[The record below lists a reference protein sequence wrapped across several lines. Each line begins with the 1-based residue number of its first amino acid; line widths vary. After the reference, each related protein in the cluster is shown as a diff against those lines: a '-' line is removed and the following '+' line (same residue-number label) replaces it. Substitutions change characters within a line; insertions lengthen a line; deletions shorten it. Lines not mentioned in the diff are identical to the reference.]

1 MDSAEIRARWLRFF
15 ESGNTQGLTHT
26 VVPSA
31 SLIADDPNL
40 LLVNAGMV
48 PFKPYFLGEVKPP
61 YTRATSV
68 QKCVRTLDIDEVG
81 KTTRHAS
88 FFQMCGNFSFGDY
101 FKEGAIA
108 MAWELLTKPVA
119 EGGYGFPEE
128 RLWVTVYLDDDEA
141 ADIWHKKIGVPR
153 ERIQR
158 RDMADNFWSMG
169 VPGPCGPCSEIY
181 YDRGPAYGSEGG
193 PIADE
198 NRYLEV
204 WNLVFMQNIRGEGGG
219 KDSYPILGE
228 LPAKNIDTGL
238 GLERMAALLQG
249 VENIYEIDTTM
260 QILNRASEISG
271 AKYGADQ
278 KSDVALRVVA
288 DHARTAMMLIGDGV
302 LPGNEG
308 RGYVLRRMMR
318 RTIRN
323 MRILGAPDHNLGELI
338 TASIGA
344 MGPQYP
350 ELIEGQKRILAVSE
364 AEEESFLS
372 TLKSG
377 TSIFDLAVDEVK
389 STSTPLLT
397 GDTVFKLHDTYG
409 FPFDLTLEM
418 ATEQGLQIDETGFR
432 RLMKEQ
438 KDRAKADARAKKSGH
453 TDLSEYRK
461 VIDRVGATSFIGYT
475 DQESESSLRSILVD
489 GKEVRE
495 ASIGAEVELV
505 LDRTPFYSE
514 AGGQLSDGG
523 LITLAN
529 GATVEIDDVQ
539 SPVPGLYIHRG
550 RISEGSIE
558 VDQNVFARIDHERR
572 MAISRAHTAT
582 HMVHK
587 AFREALGESATQ
599 AGSENSP
606 GRFRFDFP
614 STGAVPLSVLHD
626 VESRVNSL
634 LLEDLAVTAQ
644 EMSQPEAKAIGA
656 MALFGEKY
664 GDRVRVV
671 SVGDWARELCG
682 GTHVSSSSQLGLI
695 KLLSETS
702 IGAGVRR
709 VEALVGADAFNFLA
723 REHILLNS
731 LTDLIKG
738 SRVEELPER
747 ISDLLEKMRA
757 IEKELS
763 TLKSSQAL
771 AAASS
776 LLGNIEKIGPTSAI
790 FAALPDGISGDD
802 LRTIALDLRNR
813 NAHSVVV
820 LLSVNGD
827 RVTLAVAVSDDARTS
842 GVKAGALVKIGSTVL
857 GGGGGGKDDFAQGGG
872 VHAGKIDEAIKE
884 MRVALSA
891 TLVK

>member
-1 MDSAEIRARWLRFF
+1 MESAEIRARWLRFF
-15 ESGNTQGLTHT
+15 ESGNSQGLTHT

-48 PFKPYFLGEVKPP
+48 PFKPFFLGEVTPP
-61 YTRATSV
+61 YKRATSV

-108 MAWELLTKPVA
+108 LAWELLTKPVSD
-119 EGGYGFPEE
+119 GGYGFPEE

-141 ADIWHKKIGVPR
+141 ADIWHKKIGVPL

-181 YDRGPAYGSEGG
+181 YDRGPAYGIDGG

-204 WNLVFMQNIRGEGGG
+204 WNLVFMQNERGAGGG
-219 KDSYPILGE
+219 KEGYPILGE
-228 LPAKNIDTGL
+228 LPAKSIDTGL

-260 QILNRASEISG
+260 QILSKASALSG
-271 AKYGADQ
+271 VKYGKNE
-278 KSDVALRVVA
+278 KSDVSLRVIA
-288 DHARTAMMLIGDGV
+288 DHARTAAMLIGDGV
-302 LPGNEG
+302 TPGNEG

-323 MRILGAPDHNLGELI
+323 MRLLGTNDPSMATLTE
-338 TASIGA
+338 AAIGA

-350 ELIEGQKRILAVSE
+350 ELIADSARILSVSTS
-364 AEEESFLS
+364 EEESFLQ

-377 TSIFDLAVDEVK
+377 TAIFDLAASAVKATK
-389 STSTPLLT
+389 STQMS
-397 GDTVFKLHDTYG
+397 GDDVFKLHDTYG

-418 ATEQGLQIDETGFR
+418 AREVGLEVDESGFT

-438 KDRAKADARAKKSGH
+438 RDRAKADARAKKSGH
-453 TDLSEYRK
+453 TDLSEYK
-461 VIDRVGATSFIGYT
+461 KIADASGATEFVGYT
-475 DQESESSLRSILVD
+475 QIETESRVNAIVVD
-489 GKEVRE
+489 GVGTKS
-495 ASIGAEVELV
+495 AQAGDDVEII
-505 LDRTPFYSE
+505 LDRTPFYAE
-514 AGGQLSDGG
+514 GGGQLADGG
-523 LITLAN
+523 TITLAD
-529 GATVEIDDVQ
+529 GTVVEIDDVQ
-539 SPVPGLYIHRG
+539 TPVPGVSIHRG
-550 RISEGSIE
+550 RVLSGSIE
-558 VDQNVFARIDHERR
+558 VGQTSIALIDQERR
-572 MAISRAHTAT
+572 NAISRAHTAT

-587 AFREALGESATQ
+587 AFREILGETATQ

-614 STGAVPLSVLHD
+614 ATGALSDGVLD
-626 VESRVNSL
+626 EVEARVNAL
-634 LLEDLAVTAQ
+634 LLDDLAVTA
-644 EMSQPEAKAIGA
+644 EVMSQDEAKKLGA

-682 GTHVSSSSQLGLI
+682 GTHVGRSGQLGVV
-695 KLLSETS
+695 KLLSESS

-709 VEALVGADAFNFLA
+709 VEALVGVDAYQFLA
-723 REHILLNS
+723 REHVLLNS
-731 LTDLIKG
+731 LTHIIKG
-738 SRVEELPER
+738 ARVEELPAR
-747 ISDLLEKMRA
+747 INDLVSKMRD

-763 TLKSSQAL
+763 TLRTASAMES
-771 AAASS
+771 ASS
-776 LLGNIEKIGPTSAI
+776 LISTAKVVAGTTVVLGSLA
-790 FAALPDGISGDD
+790 DGIAADN
-802 LRTIALDLRNR
+802 LRLIALDLRAR
-813 NAHSVVV
+813 NKNTVVALTSVVEEKIV
-820 LLSVNGD
+820 LV
-827 RVTLAVAVSDDARTS
+827 VAVSDDARQS
-842 GVKAGALVKIGSTVL
+842 GVKAGALVKLGSAIL

-872 VHAGKIDEAIKE
+872 SDRSKISAALEAIELAIAGK
-884 MRVALSA
+884 
-891 TLVK
+891 

>member
-1 MDSAEIRARWLRFF
+1 MESAEIRARWLRFF
-15 ESGNTQGLTHT
+15 ESGNSQGLTHT

-48 PFKPYFLGEVKPP
+48 PFKPFFLGEVTPP
-61 YTRATSV
+61 YKRATSV

-108 MAWELLTKPVA
+108 LAWELLTKPVSD
-119 EGGYGFPEE
+119 GGYGFPEE

-141 ADIWHKKIGVPR
+141 ADIWHKKMGVPL

-181 YDRGPAYGSEGG
+181 YDRGPAYGIDGG

-204 WNLVFMQNIRGEGGG
+204 WNLVFMQNERGAGGG
-219 KDSYPILGE
+219 KDGYPILGE
-228 LPAKNIDTGL
+228 LPAKSIDTGL

-260 QILNRASEISG
+260 QILSKASQLSG
-271 AKYGADQ
+271 VNYGKNE
-278 KSDVALRVVA
+278 KSDISLRVIA
-288 DHARTAMMLIGDGV
+288 DHARTAAMLIGDGV
-302 LPGNEG
+302 TPGNEG

-323 MRILGAPDHNLGELI
+323 MRLLGTNDPSMAMLTE
-338 TASIGA
+338 AAIGA

-350 ELIEGQKRILAVSE
+350 ELITDSARILSVS
-364 AEEESFLS
+364 ASEEESFLQ

-377 TSIFDLAVDEVK
+377 TAIFDLAASAVK
-389 STSTPLLT
+389 ATKSSQMS
-397 GDTVFKLHDTYG
+397 GDDVFKLHDTYG

-418 ATEQGLQIDETGFR
+418 AREVGLEVDETGFT

-438 KDRAKADARAKKSGH
+438 RDRAKADARAKKSGH
-453 TDLSEYRK
+453 TDLSEYK
-461 VIDRVGATSFIGYT
+461 KIADKSGATEFVGYT
-475 DQESESSLRSILVD
+475 QVETQSRVNAILVD
-489 GKEVRE
+489 GVGTKS
-495 ASIGAEVELV
+495 AQAGDDVEII
-505 LDRTPFYSE
+505 LDRTPFYAE
-514 AGGQLSDGG
+514 GGGQLADGGTITLSDG
-523 LITLAN
+523 TV
-529 GATVEIDDVQ
+529 VEIDDVQ
-539 SPVPGLYIHRG
+539 TPVPGVSIHRG
-550 RISEGSIE
+550 RVLSGAIE
-558 VDQNVFARIDHERR
+558 VGQTSVALIDQERR
-572 MAISRAHTAT
+572 NAISRAHTAT

-587 AFREALGESATQ
+587 AFREILGETATQ

-614 STGAVPLSVLHD
+614 ATGALSDGVLDD
-626 VESRVNSL
+626 VEARVNAL
-634 LLEDLAVTAQ
+634 LLDDLAVTS
-644 EMSQPEAKAIGA
+644 EVMSQNEAKKLGA

-682 GTHVSSSSQLGLI
+682 GTHVHRSGQLGVI
-695 KLLSETS
+695 KLLSESS

-709 VEALVGADAFNFLA
+709 VEALVGSDAYQFLA
-723 REHILLNS
+723 REHVLLNS
-731 LTDLIKG
+731 LTQIIKG
-738 SRVEELPER
+738 ARVEELPAR
-747 ISDLLEKMRA
+747 INDLVIKMRD

-763 TLKSSQAL
+763 TLRTASAMES
-771 AAASS
+771 AASLISAAKVVAGTTFVVGS
-776 LLGNIEKIGPTSAI
+776 LA
-790 FAALPDGISGDD
+790 DGIAADN
-802 LRTIALDLRNR
+802 LRLIALDLRAR
-813 NAHSVVV
+813 NTNTVVALTSVVDEKIV
-820 LLSVNGD
+820 LV
-827 RVTLAVAVSDDARTS
+827 VAVSDDARAS
-842 GVKAGALVKIGSTVL
+842 GVKAGALVKLGSAIL

-872 VHAGKIDEAIKE
+872 SDRTKIAAALDAIELAIAGN
-884 MRVALSA
+884 
-891 TLVK
+891 

>member
-1 MDSAEIRARWLRFF
+1 MESAEIRARWLRFF
-15 ESGNTQGLTHT
+15 ESGNSQGLTHT

-48 PFKPYFLGEVKPP
+48 PFKPFFLGEVTPP
-61 YTRATSV
+61 YKRATSV

-108 MAWELLTKPVA
+108 LAWELLTKPVSD
-119 EGGYGFPEE
+119 GGYGFPEE

-141 ADIWHKKIGVPR
+141 ADIWHKKIGVPL

-181 YDRGPAYGSEGG
+181 YDRGPAYGIDGG

-204 WNLVFMQNIRGEGGG
+204 WNLVFMQNERGAGGG
-219 KDSYPILGE
+219 KEGYPILGE
-228 LPAKNIDTGL
+228 LPAKSIDTGL

-260 QILNRASEISG
+260 QILSKASALSG
-271 AKYGADQ
+271 VKYGKNE
-278 KSDVALRVVA
+278 KSDVSLRVIA
-288 DHARTAMMLIGDGV
+288 DHARTAAMLIGDGV
-302 LPGNEG
+302 TPGNEG

-323 MRILGAPDHNLGELI
+323 MRLLGTNDPSMATLTE
-338 TASIGA
+338 AAIGA

-350 ELIEGQKRILAVSE
+350 ELIADSARILSVS
-364 AEEESFLS
+364 ASEEESFLQ

-377 TSIFDLAVDEVK
+377 TAIFDLAASAVKATK
-389 STSTPLLT
+389 STQMS
-397 GDTVFKLHDTYG
+397 GDDVFKLHDTYG

-418 ATEQGLQIDETGFR
+418 AREVGLEVDESGFT

-438 KDRAKADARAKKSGH
+438 RDRAKADARAKKSGH
-453 TDLSEYRK
+453 TDLSEYK
-461 VIDRVGATSFIGYT
+461 KIADASGATEFVGYT
-475 DQESESSLRSILVD
+475 QIETESRVNAILVD
-489 GKEVRE
+489 GVGTKS
-495 ASIGAEVELV
+495 AKAGDDVEII
-505 LDRTPFYSE
+505 LDRTPFYAE
-514 AGGQLSDGG
+514 GGGQLADGG
-523 LITLAN
+523 TITLAD
-529 GATVEIDDVQ
+529 GTVVEIDDVQ
-539 SPVPGLYIHRG
+539 TPVPGVSIHRG
-550 RISEGSIE
+550 RVLSGSIE
-558 VDQNVFARIDHERR
+558 VGQTSIALIDQERR
-572 MAISRAHTAT
+572 NAISRAHTAT

-587 AFREALGESATQ
+587 AFREILGETATQ

-614 STGAVPLSVLHD
+614 ATGALSDGVLDD
-626 VESRVNSL
+626 VEARVNAL
-634 LLEDLAVTAQ
+634 LLDDLAVTA
-644 EMSQPEAKAIGA
+644 EVMSQDEAKKLGA

-682 GTHVSSSSQLGLI
+682 GTHVGRSGQLGVV
-695 KLLSETS
+695 KLLSESS

-709 VEALVGADAFNFLA
+709 VEALVGVDAYQFLA
-723 REHILLNS
+723 REHVLLNS
-731 LTDLIKG
+731 LTHIIKG
-738 SRVEELPER
+738 ARVEELPAR
-747 ISDLLEKMRA
+747 INDLVSKMRD

-763 TLKSSQAL
+763 TLRTASAMES
-771 AAASS
+771 ASS
-776 LLGNIEKIGPTSAI
+776 LISTAKVVAGTTVVLGSLA
-790 FAALPDGISGDD
+790 DGIAADN
-802 LRTIALDLRNR
+802 LRLIALDLRAR
-813 NAHSVVV
+813 NKNTVVALTSVVEEKIV
-820 LLSVNGD
+820 LV
-827 RVTLAVAVSDDARTS
+827 VAVSDDARQS
-842 GVKAGALVKIGSTVL
+842 GVKAGALVKLGSAIL

-872 VHAGKIDEAIKE
+872 SDRSKIPAALEAIELAIAGK
-884 MRVALSA
+884 
-891 TLVK
+891 